1 MKVVI
6 LCGGMGT
13 RLREETEF
21 RPKPMVPIGGR
32 PILWHIMKH
41 YGHYGYK
48 EFVCALGYK
57 GDIIKS
63 YFYQYYALD
72 RDVTIDLGSGK
83 VTDRGQAREDWC
95 VHLIDTG
102 AKTNTGGRIRR
113 LRDSFT
119 NERFLLAY
127 GDSVSNVDLGALLA
141 FHERQGKTVTLTAVR
156 SPARFGEV
164 SLRDQ
169 FVDVFDEKPEVGDG
183 WINGGFMVVEPDF
196 HEYLTDDT
204 VGLEVLKQVASD
216 GRLTAYRHDGYWQC
230 MDNIRDR
237 ELLEHAWETGRAP
250 WKVWS

>member
-13 RLREETEF
+13 RLREETEY

-41 YGHYGYK
+41 YAFYGFK

-57 GDIIKS
+57 GESIKS
-63 YFYQYYALD
+63 YFHQYYALEK
-72 RDVTIDLGSGK
+72 DVTIDLATGE
-83 VTDRGQAREDWC
+83 VTARSTAREDWR

-102 AKTNTGGRIRR
+102 LKTNTGGRIRR
-113 LRDSFT
+113 LREHF
-119 NERFLLAY
+119 EEEPFLLAY
-127 GDSVSNVDLGALLA
+127 GDSVSDVDLNALVA
-141 FHERQGKTVTLTAVR
+141 FHQASGKTVTLTAVR

-164 SLRDQ
+164 TLDSEYVRL
-169 FVDVFDEKPEVGDG
+169 FDEKPEHGGG

-196 HEYLTDDT
+196 YEYLESDAT
-204 VGLEVLKQVASD
+204 GLEVLRQVALD
-216 GRLTAYRHDGYWQC
+216 GRLTAYRHPGYWQC

-237 ELLEHAWETGRAP
+237 MLLESQWESGEAP
-250 WKVWS
+250 WKIWE